1 MIRNFFLRGKD
12 SKDNVV
18 LLSAPING
26 KEQNHFTLPEIDQF
40 TSSFENSSE
49 LKKYFGREDLKSI
62 YIIENKPRHIPVY
75 QVIYKDNSK
84 ITAMERMHDGKGNR
98 SDVIKPTNDIF
109 LTEALVFY
117 QNLGDERFRNIAL
130 SSKFLPKLVKSY
142 IQNEVEKGEFN
153 RAAIISK
160 ANLYP
165 IMREIVLLNSRYKK
179 LHELDIMINDLTGK
193 NKDLEGTEED
203 LKEIEKLELERQEE
217 FEDNYLDEY
226 ELIYGLD
233 GLPSDEYQDTF
244 TNQFR
249 K

>member
-1 MIRNFFLRGKD
+1 MGRYFLRGKD
-12 SKDNVV
+12 VKDNVV
-18 LLSAPING
+18 ILSIEKDG
-26 KEQNHFTLPEIDQF
+26 KKVNSFSLPEIDEF
-40 TSSFENSSE
+40 TSSFENFSE

-62 YIIENKPRHIPVY
+62 FVLENRIGEAYVF
-75 QVIYKDNSK
+75 QIIYKENSK
-84 ITAMERMHDGKGNR
+84 ITAMERIQDGKGNR

-117 QNLGDERFRNIAL
+117 KNLGDERFRNIAL
-130 SSKFLPKLVKSY
+130 RSRYLPKLVKNY
-142 IQNEVEKGEFN
+142 IQNEVENGEYN
-153 RAAIISK
+153 RAAIIAG
-160 ANLYP
+160 ANYYP

-179 LHELDIMINDLTGK
+179 LHEFDIMINDLTGK

-226 ELIYGLD
+226 ELVYGLD
-233 GLPSDEYQDTF
+233 GLPSDDYQDTF